1 MVPSKVKK
9 LRLPRSH
16 QFMNNNFFF
25 GISLTGS
32 FLAGALAL
40 FAPCCITFLFPA
52 YLGTIFK
59 DRKNVMFY
67 TLIFAL
73 GLSFILIP
81 VALGFRIF
89 IFFFDQFHRTIYF
102 LGGLFLIFMGFMTI
116 KPLFNIPQ
124 LFQAKTDLNKKVDV
138 FSVFGLGLMS
148 GLSSSCCAPVLFA
161 AVTLTSLAP
170 NTFQAIVVSS
180 AYVLGIV
187 FPLFIMSLFYE
198 NLIKRISGN
207 NRQKIY
213 NIFKYLGAAIFIISG
228 IFIIIFDALNKIQMY
243 QMEKYTKP
251 LRLLVFQ
258 LSKYFQNPVVD
269 LLIFSF
275 IIFIFYKFIKKK

>member
-1 MVPSKVKK
+1 M
-9 LRLPRSH
+9 
-16 QFMNNNFFF
+16 QNNFFF

-32 FLAGALAL
+32 FLAGVLAL
-40 FAPCCITFLFPA
+40 FAPCCITFLFPS

-59 DRKNVMFY
+59 ERKNVMFY

-73 GLSFILIP
+73 GLASILIP
-81 VALGFRIF
+81 VSLGFRIF
-89 IFFFDQFHRTIYF
+89 IFFFDQFHRLIYF

-116 KPLFNIPQ
+116 KPIFDIPQ
-124 LFQAKTDLNKKVDV
+124 FFHVKPELDRKIDT
-138 FSVFGLGLMS
+138 FSVFSLGLMS

-170 NTFQAIVVSS
+170 STFQAIVVSS

-187 FPLFIMSLFYE
+187 FPLFIMSLFY
-198 NLIKRISGN
+198 KRLTNKVSGS

-213 NIFKYLGAAIFIISG
+213 NIFKFLGAFVFIASG
-228 IFIIIFDALNKIQMY
+228 ILIIIFDALNKIQMY

-251 LRLLVFQ
+251 MRMLVFE
-258 LSKYFQNPVVD
+258 LSKYFQNPVLD

-275 IIFIFYKFIKKK
+275 IIFIFYKLIKKK

>member
-1 MVPSKVKK
+1 MST
-9 LRLPRSH
+9 
-16 QFMNNNFFF
+16 NFFF

-40 FAPCCITFLFPA
+40 FAPCCITFLFPS

-59 DRKNVMFY
+59 ERKNVMFY
-67 TLIFAL
+67 TLVFAL
-73 GLSFILIP
+73 GLASILIP

-89 IFFFDQFHRTIYF
+89 IFFFDQFHRLIYF

-116 KPLFNIPQ
+116 KPIFN
-124 LFQAKTDLNKKVDV
+124 FQFSIFNNLKKPKLNKNINVI
-138 FSVFGLGLMS
+138 SVFTLGLVS

-198 NLIKRISGN
+198 KLTNKISGT

-213 NIFKYLGAAIFIISG
+213 NIFKYLGAFIFIISG
-228 IFIIIFDALNKIQMY
+228 ILIIIFDALNKIQMY

-258 LSKYFQNPVVD
+258 LSKYFQNPLIDIGVFILILFISYR
-269 LLIFSF
+269 LLV
-275 IIFIFYKFIKKK
+275 KRKNKNG

>member
-1 MVPSKVKK
+1 M
-9 LRLPRSH
+9 
-16 QFMNNNFFF
+16 QNNFFF

-40 FAPCCITFLFPA
+40 FAPCCITFLFPS

-59 DRKNVMFY
+59 ERKNVMFY

-73 GLSFILIP
+73 GLASILIP
-81 VALGFRIF
+81 VSLGLRIF
-89 IFFFDQFHRTIYF
+89 IFFFDQFHRLIYF

-116 KPLFNIPQ
+116 KPIFDIPQ
-124 LFQAKTDLNKKVDV
+124 FFHVKPELDRKIDT
-138 FSVFGLGLMS
+138 FSVFSLGLMS

-170 NTFQAIVVSS
+170 STFQAIVVSS

-187 FPLFIMSLFYE
+187 FPLFIMSLFY
-198 NLIKRISGN
+198 KRLTNKVSGS

-213 NIFKYLGAAIFIISG
+213 NIFKFLGAFVFIASG
-228 IFIIIFDALNKIQMY
+228 ILIIIFDALNKIQMY

-251 LRLLVFQ
+251 MRMLVFE
-258 LSKYFQNPVVD
+258 LSKYFQNPVLD

-275 IIFIFYKFIKKK
+275 IIFIFYKLIKKK

>member
-1 MVPSKVKK
+1 MD
-9 LRLPRSH
+9 
-16 QFMNNNFFF
+16 NNFFF

-40 FAPCCITFLFPA
+40 FAPCCITFLFPS

-59 DRKNVMFY
+59 ERKNIMFY

-73 GLSFILIP
+73 GLSSILIP
-81 VALGFRIF
+81 VALGFSVF
-89 IFFFDQFHRTIYF
+89 IFFFDQFHRQIYYF
-102 LGGLFLIFMGFMTI
+102 GGLFLIFMGIMTL
-116 KPLFNIPQ
+116 KPLFAIPQ
-124 LFQAKTDLNKKVDV
+124 FFHIKPKLDKKVNI
-138 FSVFGLGLMS
+138 FSVFSLGLMS

-170 NTFQAIVVSS
+170 NTFQAIIVSS

-187 FPLFIMSLFYE
+187 FPLFIMSLFYKKLTE
-198 NLIKRISGN
+198 KISGS

-213 NIFKYLGAAIFIISG
+213 NIFKYLGAFIFIVSG
-228 IFIIIFDALNKIQMY
+228 ILIIIFDALNKIQMY
-243 QMEKYTKP
+243 QMDVYTKP
-251 LRLLVFQ
+251 MRLLVFN
-258 LSKYFQNPVVD
+258 LSKYFQNPIID

-275 IIFIFYKFIKKK
+275 IIFIFYKLIKKK

>member
-1 MVPSKVKK
+1 MAT
-9 LRLPRSH
+9 
-16 QFMNNNFFF
+16 NFFF

-40 FAPCCITFLFPA
+40 FAPCCITFLFPS

-59 DRKNVMFY
+59 ERKNVMFY
-67 TLIFAL
+67 TLVFAL
-73 GLSFILIP
+73 GLASILIP
-81 VALGFRIF
+81 VALGFRVF

-116 KPLFNIPQ
+116 KPIFN
-124 LFQAKTDLNKKVDV
+124 FQFSIFNNLKKPKLDKNINVI
-138 FSVFGLGLMS
+138 SVFTLGLVS

-170 NTFQAIVVSS
+170 NTFQAIVVSL

-187 FPLFIMSLFYE
+187 FPLFIMSLFYKK
-198 NLIKRISGN
+198 LTGKISGS

-213 NIFKYLGAAIFIISG
+213 NIFKYLGAFIFIISG
-228 IFIIIFDALNKIQMY
+228 ILIIIFDALNKIQMY

-251 LRLLVFQ
+251 IRLLVFE
-258 LSKYFQNPVVD
+258 LSKYFQNPVLD
-269 LLIFSF
+269 LLIFGL
-275 IIFIFYKFIKKK
+275 IIFVFYKLIVNKK

>member
-1 MVPSKVKK
+1 MS
-9 LRLPRSH
+9 S
-16 QFMNNNFFF
+16 NFFF

-40 FAPCCITFLFPA
+40 FAPCCITFLFPS

-59 DRKNVMFY
+59 ERKNVMFY

-81 VALGFRIF
+81 VALGFRYF
-89 IFFFDQFHRTIYF
+89 IFFFDQFHQLIYF

-116 KPLFNIPQ
+116 KPLFIIPQ
-124 LFQAKTDLNKKVDV
+124 LFHTKPDLNKKIDI
-138 FSVFGLGLMS
+138 FSVFSLGLMS

-198 NLIKRISGN
+198 KLTDKISGS

-213 NIFKYLGAAIFIISG
+213 NIFKYLGALIFIVSG
-228 IFIIIFDALNKIQMY
+228 TLIIIFDALNKIQMY
-243 QMEKYTKP
+243 QMEEYTKP
-251 LRLLVFQ
+251 LRLIVFQ
-258 LSKYFQNPVVD
+258 LLKYFQNPVLD
-269 LLIFSF
+269 LLIFGL
-275 IIFIFYKFIKKK
+275 IIFIFYKLIVNNK

>member
-1 MVPSKVKK
+1 MST
-9 LRLPRSH
+9 
-16 QFMNNNFFF
+16 NFFF

-40 FAPCCITFLFPA
+40 FAPCCITFLFPS

-59 DRKNVMFY
+59 ERKNVMFY
-67 TLIFAL
+67 TLVFAL
-73 GLSFILIP
+73 GLASILIP
-81 VALGFRIF
+81 VALGFRVF

-116 KPLFNIPQ
+116 KPIFN
-124 LFQAKTDLNKKVDV
+124 FQFSIFNNLKKPKLDKNINVI
-138 FSVFGLGLMS
+138 SVFTLGLVS

-198 NLIKRISGN
+198 KLTNKISGSN
-207 NRQKIY
+207 CQKIY
-213 NIFKYLGAAIFIISG
+213 NIFKYLGAFIFIISG
-228 IFIIIFDALNKIQMY
+228 ILIIIFDALNKIQMY

-258 LSKYFQNPVVD
+258 LSKYFQNPLIDIGVFILILFISYR
-269 LLIFSF
+269 LLV
-275 IIFIFYKFIKKK
+275 KRKNKNG

>member
-1 MVPSKVKK
+1 MD
-9 LRLPRSH
+9 
-16 QFMNNNFFF
+16 NNFFF

-40 FAPCCITFLFPA
+40 FAPCCITFLFPS

-59 DRKNVMFY
+59 ERKNVMFY

-73 GLSFILIP
+73 GLSSILIP

-102 LGGLFLIFMGFMTI
+102 LGGLFLIFMGFMTV

-124 LFQAKTDLNKKVDV
+124 LFHTKPNLNKKVDI
-138 FSVFGLGLMS
+138 FSVFSLGLMS

-170 NTFQAIVVSS
+170 NTFQAIIVSL

-187 FPLFIMSLFYE
+187 FPLFIMSLFYKKLTE
-198 NLIKRISGN
+198 KISGS

-213 NIFKYLGAAIFIISG
+213 NIFKYLGASIFIISG
-228 IFIIIFDALNKIQMY
+228 ILIIFFDALNKIQMY
-243 QMEKYTKP
+243 QMEAYTKP
-251 LRLLVFQ
+251 MRLLVFN
-258 LSKYFQNPVVD
+258 LSKYFQNPIID

-275 IIFIFYKFIKKK
+275 IIFIFYKLIKKK

>member
-1 MVPSKVKK
+1 MS
-9 LRLPRSH
+9 S
-16 QFMNNNFFF
+16 NFFF

-40 FAPCCITFLFPA
+40 FAPCCITFLFPS

-59 DRKNVMFY
+59 ERKNVMFY
-67 TLIFAL
+67 TLVFAL
-73 GLSFILIP
+73 GLSSILIP
-81 VALGFRIF
+81 VALGFRTL
-89 IFFFDQFHRTIYF
+89 IFFFDQFHQQIYY
-102 LGGLFLIFMGFMTI
+102 LGGLFLILMGIMTL
-116 KPLFNIPQ
+116 KPFFNIPQ
-124 LFQAKTDLNKKVDV
+124 FFHVKPELNRKVNT

-170 NTFQAIVVSS
+170 NTFQAIIVSS
-180 AYVLGIV
+180 AYVMGIV

-198 NLIKRISGN
+198 KLTAKISGS

-228 IFIIIFDALNKIQMY
+228 ILIIVFDALNKIQMY
-243 QMEKYTKP
+243 QMERYTKP

-258 LSKYFQNPVVD
+258 LSKYFQNPIID
-269 LLIFSF
+269 LLIFGF
-275 IIFIFYKFIKKK
+275 IIFIFYKLIKKK

>member
-1 MVPSKVKK
+1 MS
-9 LRLPRSH
+9 S
-16 QFMNNNFFF
+16 NFFF

-40 FAPCCITFLFPA
+40 FAPCCITFLFPS

-59 DRKNVMFY
+59 ERKNVMFY

-73 GLSFILIP
+73 GLSSILIP

-89 IFFFDQFHRTIYF
+89 IFFFDQFHRLIYF

-116 KPLFNIPQ
+116 KPIFNFPQ
-124 LFQAKTDLNKKVDV
+124 LFKIPRLPPLSGVARDDREREKINI

-170 NTFQAIVVSS
+170 NIFQAVIVSS

-187 FPLFIMSLFYE
+187 FPLFIMSLFYKKLTE
-198 NLIKRISGN
+198 KISGS

-213 NIFKYLGAAIFIISG
+213 NIFKYLGASIFVISG
-228 IFIIIFDALNKIQMY
+228 ILIIIFDALNKIQMY
-243 QMEKYTKP
+243 QMEAYTKP
-251 LRLLVFQ
+251 MRLLVFN
-258 LSKYFQNPVVD
+258 LSKYFQNPIID
-269 LLIFSF
+269 IIIFSL
-275 IIFIFYKFIKKK
+275 ILLVFYKLIKKK

>member
-1 MVPSKVKK
+1 MQNS
-9 LRLPRSH
+9 
-16 QFMNNNFFF
+16 FFF

-32 FLAGALAL
+32 FLAGVLAL
-40 FAPCCITFLFPA
+40 FAPCCITFLLPS
-52 YLGTIFK
+52 YLGTVF
-59 DRKNVMFY
+59 RERRNVMFY

-73 GLSFILIP
+73 GLASILIP

-89 IFFFDQFHRTIYF
+89 IFFFDQFHRQIYF
-102 LGGLFLIFMGFMTI
+102 FGGLFLIFMGFMTI
-116 KPLFNIPQ
+116 KPLFHLPQ
-124 LFQAKTDLNKKVDV
+124 LFSVQPKLNKKINV
-138 FSVFGLGLMS
+138 FSVFGLGVMS

-170 NTFQAIVVSS
+170 STFQAIVVSS

-187 FPLFIMSLFYE
+187 FPLFVMSIFYE
-198 NLIKRISGN
+198 KLTTKISGN

-213 NIFKYLGAAIFIISG
+213 DVFKFLGAFIFIISG
-228 IFIIIFDALNKIQMY
+228 ILIIIFDALNKIQMY

-251 LRLLVFQ
+251 LRLLVFE
-258 LSKYFQNPVVD
+258 LSKNFQNPIVD

-275 IIFIFYKFIKKK
+275 IIFIFYKLIKKK

>member
-1 MVPSKVKK
+1 MS
-9 LRLPRSH
+9 S
-16 QFMNNNFFF
+16 NFFF

-40 FAPCCITFLFPA
+40 FAPCCITFLFPS

-59 DRKNVMFY
+59 ERKNVMFY

-73 GLSFILIP
+73 GLASILIP
-81 VALGFRIF
+81 VSLGLRIF
-89 IFFFDQFHRTIYF
+89 IFFFDQFHRLIYF

-116 KPLFNIPQ
+116 KPIFDIPQ
-124 LFQAKTDLNKKVDV
+124 FFHVKPELDRKIDT
-138 FSVFGLGLMS
+138 FSVFSLGLMS

-170 NTFQAIVVSS
+170 STFQAIVVSS

-187 FPLFIMSLFYE
+187 FPLFIMSLFY
-198 NLIKRISGN
+198 KRLTNKVSGS

-213 NIFKYLGAAIFIISG
+213 NIFKFLGAFVFIASG
-228 IFIIIFDALNKIQMY
+228 ILIIIFDALNKIQMY

-251 LRLLVFQ
+251 MRMLVFE
-258 LSKYFQNPVVD
+258 LSKYFQNPVLD

-275 IIFIFYKFIKKK
+275 IIFIFYKLIKKK

>member
-1 MVPSKVKK
+1 M
-9 LRLPRSH
+9 
-16 QFMNNNFFF
+16 QNNFFF

-32 FLAGALAL
+32 FLAGVLAL
-40 FAPCCITFLFPA
+40 FAPCCITFLFPS

-59 DRKNVMFY
+59 ERKNVMFY

-73 GLSFILIP
+73 GLASILIP
-81 VALGFRIF
+81 VSLGFRIF
-89 IFFFDQFHRTIYF
+89 IFFFDQFHRLIYF

-116 KPLFNIPQ
+116 KPIFDIPQ
-124 LFQAKTDLNKKVDV
+124 FFHVKPELDRKIDT
-138 FSVFGLGLMS
+138 FSVFSLGLMS

-170 NTFQAIVVSS
+170 STFQAIVVSS

-187 FPLFIMSLFYE
+187 FPLFIMSLFYRRLT
-198 NLIKRISGN
+198 NKVSGS

-213 NIFKYLGAAIFIISG
+213 NIFKFLGAFVFIVSG
-228 IFIIIFDALNKIQMY
+228 ILIIIFDALNKIQMY

-251 LRLLVFQ
+251 MRMLVFE
-258 LSKYFQNPVVD
+258 LSKYFQNPVLD

-275 IIFIFYKFIKKK
+275 IIFIFYKLIKKK

>member
-1 MVPSKVKK
+1 MST
-9 LRLPRSH
+9 
-16 QFMNNNFFF
+16 NFFF

-40 FAPCCITFLFPA
+40 FAPCCITFLFPS

-59 DRKNVMFY
+59 ERKNVMFY
-67 TLIFAL
+67 TLVFAL
-73 GLSFILIP
+73 GLASILIP

-89 IFFFDQFHRTIYF
+89 IFFFDQFHRLIYF

-116 KPLFNIPQ
+116 KPIFN
-124 LFQAKTDLNKKVDV
+124 FQFSIFNNLKKPKLNKNINVI
-138 FSVFGLGLMS
+138 SVFTLGLVS

-198 NLIKRISGN
+198 KLTNKISGT

-213 NIFKYLGAAIFIISG
+213 NIFKYLGAFIFIISG
-228 IFIIIFDALNKIQMY
+228 ILIIIFDALNKIQMY

-258 LSKYFQNPVVD
+258 LSKHFQNPLIDIGVFILILFISYR
-269 LLIFSF
+269 LLV
-275 IIFIFYKFIKKK
+275 KRKNKNG

>member
-1 MVPSKVKK
+1 MST
-9 LRLPRSH
+9 
-16 QFMNNNFFF
+16 NFFF

-40 FAPCCITFLFPA
+40 FAPCCITFLFPS

-59 DRKNVMFY
+59 ERKNVMFY
-67 TLIFAL
+67 TLVFAL
-73 GLSFILIP
+73 GLASILIP
-81 VALGFRIF
+81 VALGFRVF

-124 LFQAKTDLNKKVDV
+124 LFHTKTDFNKKVDI
-138 FSVFGLGLMS
+138 FSVFSLGLMS

-198 NLIKRISGN
+198 KLTNRISGT

-213 NIFKYLGAAIFIISG
+213 NIFKYLGAFIFIISG
-228 IFIIIFDALNKIQMY
+228 ILIIIFDALNKIQMY

-258 LSKYFQNPVVD
+258 LSKYFQNPLIDIGVFILILFISYR
-269 LLIFSF
+269 LLV
-275 IIFIFYKFIKKK
+275 KRKNKNG

>member
-1 MVPSKVKK
+1 MT
-9 LRLPRSH
+9 
-16 QFMNNNFFF
+16 NNFFF

-32 FLAGALAL
+32 FLAGTLAL
-40 FAPCCITFLFPA
+40 FAPCCITFLFPS

-59 DRKNVMFY
+59 ERKNIMFY
-67 TLIFAL
+67 TLVFAL
-73 GLSFILIP
+73 GLASILIP

-124 LFQAKTDLNKKVDV
+124 LFHVKADLNKKINI
-138 FSVFGLGLMS
+138 FSVFWLGLMS

-170 NTFQAIVVSS
+170 NTFQAIIVSS

-187 FPLFIMSLFYE
+187 FPLFIMSLFYKKLTE
-198 NLIKRISGN
+198 KISGS

-213 NIFKYLGAAIFIISG
+213 NIFRYLGASIFIISG
-228 IFIIIFDALNKIQMY
+228 ILIIIFDALNKIQMY
-243 QMEKYTKP
+243 QMEPYTKP
-251 LRLLVFQ
+251 IRLLVFN
-258 LSKYFQNPVVD
+258 LSKYFQNPIID
-269 LLIFSF
+269 LLVFSF
-275 IIFIFYKFIKKK
+275 IIFIFYKLIKKK

>member
-1 MVPSKVKK
+1 
-9 LRLPRSH
+9 
-16 QFMNNNFFF
+16 MNNNFFF
-25 GISLTGS
+25 GISLTAS
-32 FLAGALAL
+32 FLAGSLAL
-40 FAPCCITFLFPA
+40 FASCCITFLFPS

-59 DRKNVMFY
+59 ERKNVMFY

-73 GLSFILIP
+73 GLSSILIP

-89 IFFFDQFHRTIYF
+89 IFFFDQFHRLIYF

-116 KPLFNIPQ
+116 KPIFNFPQ
-124 LFQAKTDLNKKVDV
+124 LFKIPRLPPLSGVARDDREREKINI

-170 NTFQAIVVSS
+170 NIFQAVIVSS

-187 FPLFIMSLFYE
+187 FPLFIMSLFYKKLTE
-198 NLIKRISGN
+198 KISGS

-213 NIFKYLGAAIFIISG
+213 NIFKYLGASIFVISG
-228 IFIIIFDALNKIQMY
+228 ILIIIFDALNKIQMY
-243 QMEKYTKP
+243 QMEAYTKP
-251 LRLLVFQ
+251 MRLLVFN
-258 LSKYFQNPVVD
+258 LSKYFQNPIID
-269 LLIFSF
+269 IIIFSL
-275 IIFIFYKFIKKK
+275 ILLVFYKLIKKK

>member
-1 MVPSKVKK
+1 MS
-9 LRLPRSH
+9 S
-16 QFMNNNFFF
+16 NFFF

-40 FAPCCITFLFPA
+40 FAPCCITFLFPS
-52 YLGTIFK
+52 YLGTIFRE
-59 DRKNVMFY
+59 RKNVMFY

-73 GLSFILIP
+73 GLASILIP

-89 IFFFDQFHRTIYF
+89 IFFFDQYHQLIYF
-102 LGGLFLIFMGFMTI
+102 LGGLFLIFMGVMTI
-116 KPLFNIPQ
+116 KPLFDIPQ
-124 LFQAKTDLNKKVDV
+124 FFHVKPELDRKVNI

-170 NTFQAIVVSS
+170 NTFQAVIVSS

-187 FPLFIMSLFYE
+187 FPLFVMSLFYKK
-198 NLIKRISGN
+198 LTSKVSGS

-213 NIFKYLGAAIFIISG
+213 NIFKFLGAFIFITSG
-228 IFIIIFDALNKIQMY
+228 ILIIIFDALNKIQMY

-251 LRLLVFQ
+251 LRLLVFE

-275 IIFIFYKFIKKK
+275 IIFIFYQLVKKK

>member
-1 MVPSKVKK
+1 M
-9 LRLPRSH
+9 
-16 QFMNNNFFF
+16 QNNFFF

-40 FAPCCITFLFPA
+40 FAPCCITFLFPS

-59 DRKNVMFY
+59 ERKNVMFY

-73 GLSFILIP
+73 GLASILIP
-81 VALGFRIF
+81 VSLGFRIF
-89 IFFFDQFHRTIYF
+89 IFFFDQFHRLIYF

-116 KPLFNIPQ
+116 KPLFDIPQ
-124 LFQAKTDLNKKVDV
+124 FFHVKPELDRKIDT
-138 FSVFGLGLMS
+138 FSVFSLGLMS

-170 NTFQAIVVSS
+170 STFQAIVVSS

-187 FPLFIMSLFYE
+187 FPLFIMSLFY
-198 NLIKRISGN
+198 KRLTNKVSGS

-213 NIFKYLGAAIFIISG
+213 NIFKFLGAFVFIASG
-228 IFIIIFDALNKIQMY
+228 ILIIIFDVLNKIQMY
-243 QMEKYTKP
+243 QMEAYTKP
-251 LRLLVFQ
+251 MRMLVFE
-258 LSKYFQNPVVD
+258 LSKYFQNPVLD

-275 IIFIFYKFIKKK
+275 IIFIFYKLIKKK

>member
-1 MVPSKVKK
+1 MS
-9 LRLPRSH
+9 S
-16 QFMNNNFFF
+16 NFFF

-32 FLAGALAL
+32 FLAGTLAL
-40 FAPCCITFLFPA
+40 FAPCCITFLFPS

-59 DRKNVMFY
+59 ERKNVMFY
-67 TLIFAL
+67 TLVFAI
-73 GLSFILIP
+73 GLASILIP

-89 IFFFDQFHRTIYF
+89 IFFFDEFHRLIYF
-102 LGGLFLIFMGFMTI
+102 LGGLFLILMGFMTI

-124 LFQAKTDLNKKVDV
+124 FFHVKPGLNKKIDV

-170 NTFQAIVVSS
+170 NTFQAIIVSS

-198 NLIKRISGN
+198 KLTNKISGS

-213 NIFKYLGAAIFIISG
+213 DIFKFLGAFIFITSG
-228 IFIIIFDALNKIQMY
+228 ILIIIFDALNKIQMY

-251 LRLLVFQ
+251 LRLLIFQ
-258 LSKYFQNPVVD
+258 LSKYFQNPTLD
-269 LLIFSF
+269 LLIFIS
-275 IIFIFYKFIKKK
+275 IIFILYKLIINKK

>member
-1 MVPSKVKK
+1 
-9 LRLPRSH
+9 
-16 QFMNNNFFF
+16 MNSNFFF

-32 FLAGALAL
+32 FLAGMLAL
-40 FAPCCITFLFPA
+40 FAPCCITFLFPS

-59 DRKNVMFY
+59 DRKNIMFY
-67 TLIFAL
+67 TLVFAL
-73 GLSFILIP
+73 GLASILIP

-89 IFFFDQFHRTIYF
+89 IFFFDQFHQLIYF
-102 LGGLFLIFMGFMTI
+102 IGGLFLIFMGFMTI

-124 LFQAKTDLNKKVDV
+124 LFHVKPDMNRKIDV

-170 NTFQAIVVSS
+170 NTFQAIIVSS

-187 FPLFIMSLFYE
+187 FPLFIMSLFYKKLTE
-198 NLIKRISGN
+198 KISGS

-213 NIFKYLGAAIFIISG
+213 NIFKYLGAFIFVISG
-228 IFIIIFDALNKIQMY
+228 ILIIIFDALNKIQMY

-251 LRLLVFQ
+251 LRFLVFE
-258 LSKYFQNPVVD
+258 LSKYFQNPVLD
-269 LLIFSF
+269 LLIFGL
-275 IIFIFYKFIKKK
+275 IIFVFYKLIANKK

>member
-1 MVPSKVKK
+1 MA
-9 LRLPRSH
+9 
-16 QFMNNNFFF
+16 NNFFF

-59 DRKNVMFY
+59 ERKNIMFY

-73 GLSFILIP
+73 GLSSILIP
-81 VALGFRIF
+81 VALGFRVF
-89 IFFFDQFHRTIYF
+89 IFFFDQFHRQIYYF
-102 LGGLFLIFMGFMTI
+102 GGLFLIFMGIMTL
-116 KPLFNIPQ
+116 KPLFAIPQ
-124 LFQAKTDLNKKVDV
+124 FFHIKPKLDKKVNI
-138 FSVFGLGLMS
+138 FSVFSLGLMS

-170 NTFQAIVVSS
+170 NTFQAIIVSS

-187 FPLFIMSLFYE
+187 FPLFIMSLFYKKLTE
-198 NLIKRISGN
+198 KISGS

-213 NIFKYLGAAIFIISG
+213 NIFKYLGAFIFIVSG
-228 IFIIIFDALNKIQMY
+228 ILIIIFDALNKIQMY
-243 QMEKYTKP
+243 QMDVYTKP
-251 LRLLVFQ
+251 MRLLVFN
-258 LSKYFQNPVVD
+258 LSKYFQNPVLD
-269 LLIFSF
+269 LLIFVDLDSLKADF
-275 IIFIFYKFIKKK
+275 FENL